1 MQNFDSFENIF
12 TFFVQSFYNKDYVE
26 KIDQSVSND
35 TIDEETKLMIE
46 QVKAFHTMR
55 HEMCTKI
62 FDYLSNNKL
71 LHMLVTARGLEQ
83 FDVVPNGSICFISGR
98 KLNAN
103 QGILLYINNQK
114 SDCVTVHKRFKR
126 ILYNFWYLVHFS
138 DEIMIDIELWLSK
151 QTIEKNEQMVS
162 VILTHQNKL
171 FIKKGYVKLK
181 NLNEY
186 IQTEMTKLPINRA
199 NTTVRW
205 DGQSGG
211 RF

>member
-199 NTTVRW
+199 NTTVR
-205 DGQSGG
+205 
-211 RF
+211 

>member
-1 MQNFDSFENIF
+1 MQNFESFENIF

-26 KIDQSVSND
+26 KIDHSVSND
-35 TIDEETKLMIE
+35 TVDEETKLMIE

-83 FDVVPNGSICFISGR
+83 FDVVPNGSVCFISEK

-114 SDCVTVHKRFKR
+114 VDCVTVHKRFKR

-138 DEIMIDIELWLSK
+138 DEIMIDIEHWLSRK
-151 QTIEKNEQMVS
+151 MIEKNEQMVS
-162 VILTHQNKL
+162 VILKHQDKL

-181 NLNEY
+181 NINEY
-186 IQTEMTKLPINRA
+186 IQTEMTKLPINQS
-199 NTTVRW
+199 NTKVR
-205 DGQSGG
+205 
-211 RF
+211 

>member
-1 MQNFDSFENIF
+1 MGMQNFESFENIF

-26 KIDQSVSND
+26 KIDHSVSND
-35 TIDEETKLMIE
+35 TVDEETKLMIE

-83 FDVVPNGSICFISGR
+83 FGVIPNGSVCFISGR

-103 QGILLYINNQK
+103 QGILLYINNK
-114 SDCVTVHKRFKR
+114 KVDCVTVHKRFKR

-138 DEIMIDIELWLSK
+138 DEIMIDIEHWLSRK
-151 QTIEKNEQMVS
+151 MIEKNEQMVS
-162 VILTHQNKL
+162 VILKHQDKL

-181 NLNEY
+181 NINEY
-186 IQTEMTKLPINRA
+186 IQTEMTKLPINQS
-199 NTTVRW
+199 NTKVR
-205 DGQSGG
+205 
-211 RF
+211 

>member
-55 HEMCTKI
+55 HELCTKI

-199 NTTVRW
+199 NTTVR
-205 DGQSGG
+205 
-211 RF
+211 

>member
-1 MQNFDSFENIF
+1 MGMQNFESFENIF

-26 KIDQSVSND
+26 KIDHSVSND
-35 TIDEETKLMIE
+35 TADEETKLMIE

-83 FDVVPNGSICFISGR
+83 FDVVPNGSVCFISGR

-114 SDCVTVHKRFKR
+114 VDCVTVHKRFKR

-138 DEIMIDIELWLSK
+138 DEIMIDIEHWLSRK
-151 QTIEKNEQMVS
+151 MIEKNEQMVS
-162 VILTHQNKL
+162 VILKHQDKL
-171 FIKKGYVKLK
+171 FIKKGYVKIK
-181 NLNEY
+181 NINEY
-186 IQTEMTKLPINRA
+186 IQTEMTKLPINQA
-199 NTTVRW
+199 NTKVR
-205 DGQSGG
+205 
-211 RF
+211 

>member
-1 MQNFDSFENIF
+1 MQNFESFENIF

-26 KIDQSVSND
+26 KIDHSVSND
-35 TIDEETKLMIE
+35 TVDEETKLMIE

-83 FDVVPNGSICFISGR
+83 FDVVPNGSVCFISEK

-114 SDCVTVHKRFKR
+114 VDCVTVHKRFKR

-138 DEIMIDIELWLSK
+138 DEIMIDIEHWLSR
-151 QTIEKNEQMVS
+151 QMIEKNEQMVS
-162 VILTHQNKL
+162 VILKHQDKL

-181 NLNEY
+181 NINEY
-186 IQTEMTKLPINRA
+186 IQTEMTKLPINQS
-199 NTTVRW
+199 NTKVR
-205 DGQSGG
+205 
-211 RF
+211 

>member
-1 MQNFDSFENIF
+1 MQNFESFENIF

-26 KIDQSVSND
+26 NIDRSVSND
-35 TIDEETKLMIE
+35 TIDEETKVMID

-62 FDYLSNNKL
+62 FDYLSNNTL

-103 QGILLYINNQK
+103 QGILLYINNQTV
-114 SDCVTVHKRFKR
+114 DCVTVHKRFKR

-138 DEIMIDIELWLSK
+138 DEIMIDIEHWVSRQML
-151 QTIEKNEQMVS
+151 EKNERMVG
-162 VILTHQNKL
+162 VILQHQDKL

-181 NLNEY
+181 NINEY
-186 IQTEMTKLPINRA
+186 IQTEMYKLPINRS
-199 NTTVRW
+199 NTKVR
-205 DGQSGG
+205 
-211 RF
+211 

>member
-1 MQNFDSFENIF
+1 MQNFESFENIF

-26 KIDQSVSND
+26 KIDHSVSND
-35 TIDEETKLMIE
+35 TVDEETKLMIE

-162 VILTHQNKL
+162 VILKHQNKL

-199 NTTVRW
+199 NTTVR
-205 DGQSGG
+205 
-211 RF
+211 

>member
-1 MQNFDSFENIF
+1 MGMQNFESFENIF

-26 KIDQSVSND
+26 KIDHSVSND
-35 TIDEETKLMIE
+35 TVDEETKLMIE

-83 FDVVPNGSICFISGR
+83 FDVVPNGSVCFISEK

-114 SDCVTVHKRFKR
+114 VDCVTVHKRFKR

-138 DEIMIDIELWLSK
+138 DEIMIDIEHWLSRK
-151 QTIEKNEQMVS
+151 MIEKNEQMVS
-162 VILTHQNKL
+162 VILKHQDKL

-181 NLNEY
+181 NINEY
-186 IQTEMTKLPINRA
+186 IQTEMTKLPINQS
-199 NTTVRW
+199 NTKVR
-205 DGQSGG
+205 
-211 RF
+211 